1 MSENQDEHDDT
12 TTNDVIA
19 VVVTA
24 VILSNGVLSAL
35 VGSWVPTIAA
45 LGLIVAAGVYG
56 SKPPKCD
63 D

>member
-19 VVVTA
+19 VVATA
-24 VILSNGVLSAL
+24 VIFSNGVLSAL

-45 LGLIVAAGVYG
+45 LGLVTVVGLYG
-56 SKPPKCD
+56 SLRPNCD

>member
-12 TTNDVIA
+12 TADVIA
-19 VVVTA
+19 VVATVI
-24 VILSNGVLSAL
+24 ILSNGVLSAL

-56 SKPPKCD
+56 SLPSNGGD
-63 D
+63 

>member
-12 TTNDVIA
+12 TTADVIA
-19 VVVTA
+19 VVATVI
-24 VILSNGVLSAL
+24 ILSNGVLSAL

-45 LGLIVAAGVYG
+45 LGLIVAAGTYG
-56 SKPPKCD
+56 SLASNGD